1 MSLALIGRILLS
13 IPILRFAVLAWEK
26 QIKSK
31 AELERHSVSAE
42 ELHDFI
48 GSGRKQA
55 ALLDVCKPLDVL
67 AYPELIPGSPENPA

>member
-1 MSLALIGRILLS
+1 MSALLFSLHFQLQLIESRGMSLALIGRILLS

-55 ALLDVCKPLDVL
+55 A
-67 AYPELIPGSPENPA
+67 YT